1 MTKAN
6 LALATLASAI
16 ALCYAPLASA
26 QQSNMNTI
34 SVDVSGVASAVA
46 KKINVDA
53 SKIPTTV
60 QAPVEVAASACGVE
74 ASTLT
79 QQGGSGTPGTCQ
91 AKTSSAALE
100 QLIQKQVQA
109 AK

>member
-26 QQSNMNTI
+26 QQSDKI
-34 SVDVSGVASAVA
+34 AVDISGVASAVA
-46 KKINVDA
+46 KNINVDPA
-53 SKIPTTV
+53 KIPTTIQV
-60 QAPVEVAASACGVE
+60 PVAIAASACGVD

-79 QQGGSGTPGTCQ
+79 QQGGSGAPGACQ
-91 AKTSSAALE
+91 AKASSPALE
-100 QLIQKQVQA
+100 QLIAKEVAATQK
-109 AK
+109 